1 MASWLIILLTA
12 MATATGVIV
21 LALLLSQLVR
31 RVVDTGLPEP
41 THWRLPALVS
51 ERFGHAWR
59 GVRLVGKRGQR
70 RGRTRHA
77 PVRRRNETVTSP
89 GRRIDE
95 VRVAVRKETLPSG
108 PLIEEPAVQVPA
120 TVGDPRVPQRRS
132 VEVKQSR
139 LSKFERQERRGEE
152 EAERSPQ
159 SAGSVEGDGATYRH
173 VGEEVTAV
181 LTAAEQAAARIRE
194 TAVRAAEQTTLAA
207 DEKAAATLAEAE
219 TRRREADSYSGETHT
234 AADAYADETR
244 RRADENAAKR
254 LAEGEEQARLIRVEA
269 EQKASNLIA
278 EAVRRRDTLAEST
291 KGLEDRVD
299 SMLTTLRGVSSELE
313 ELLPARRQTA
323 AQVPSE
329 PPADETLDEALE
341 PSRLRPS

>member
-1 MASWLIILLTA
+1 MASWVIIVLAAMSTA
-12 MATATGVIV
+12 AGVIV
-21 LALLLSQLVR
+21 LALVLPQLVR
-31 RVVDTGLPEP
+31 RVVDTGLHPEP
-41 THWRLPALVS
+41 NLWRLPNLVS
-51 ERFGHAWR
+51 GRFGNAWR
-59 GVRLVGKRGQR
+59 GLRVVSKGGQR
-70 RGRTRHA
+70 RGRTPHA
-77 PVRRRNETVTSP
+77 PPARRRNETVTSP

-95 VRVAVRKETLPSG
+95 RPVSVREEPLPPG
-108 PLIEEPAVQVPA
+108 PVIEEPPVQVPA
-120 TVGDPRVPQRRS
+120 AVGEPRVPQRRS
-132 VEVKQSR
+132 VEVKQPRQSR
-139 LSKFERQERRGEE
+139 FERHERRGEE

-159 SAGSVEGDGATYRH
+159 SAGSVEGDSATYRH

-207 DEKAAATLAEAE
+207 EEKAAATLADAEA
-219 TRRREADSYSGETHT
+219 RRREADSYSGDTHT

-244 RRADENAAKR
+244 RRADETAAKR

-313 ELLPARRQTA
+313 ELLPARRQTVA
-323 AQVPSE
+323 HE
-329 PPADETLDEALE
+329 PGPPDETLDEALE
-341 PSRLRPS
+341 PSRLS